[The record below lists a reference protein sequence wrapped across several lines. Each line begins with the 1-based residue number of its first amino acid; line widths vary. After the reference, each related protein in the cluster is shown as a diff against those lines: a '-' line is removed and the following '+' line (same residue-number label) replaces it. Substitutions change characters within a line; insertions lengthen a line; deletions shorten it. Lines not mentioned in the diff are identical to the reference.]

1 MKTGACRSSRPR
13 RAAPRSRAV
22 GSLAAAAGLLAA
34 ALILPSSAAAQEAPA
49 CSFQSPAEELDR
61 RASPPDSS
69 AATLGDGAVK
79 VCYGSPRVRGR
90 DVFGGLVPYG
100 SPWRLG
106 ANEPTTLHTTV
117 SLRVGEVSVE
127 PGAYTLYAIP
137 GPEEWTLVV
146 NASTER
152 WGVPIDDQVRA
163 QDVGSLTVTPS
174 ATSETVEALSIT
186 LEASGEESGRM
197 VIAWA
202 DTRLEV
208 PLTVAGSDM

>member
-13 RAAPRSRAV
+13 RATLRTRAV
-22 GSLAAAAGLLAA
+22 GSLAAAVGLLAA

-69 AATLGDGAVK
+69 TATLGNGAVK
-79 VCYGSPRVRGR
+79 ICYGSPRVRGR
-90 DVFGGLVPYG
+90 EIFGGLVPYG

-117 SLRVGEVSVE
+117 PLRVGEVSLE
-127 PGAYTLYAIP
+127 PGAYALYAIP
-137 GPEEWTLVV
+137 DREEWTLVV
-146 NASTER
+146 NASVER
-152 WGVPIDDQVRA
+152 WGIPVDEEVRA
-163 QDVGSLTVTPS
+163 HDVGTLTVTPS

-186 LEASGEESGRM
+186 LEASGPEAGQM

-208 PLTVAGSDM
+208 PLEAAGGDM

>member
-1 MKTGACRSSRPR
+1 MKTGADTSRRPR
-13 RAAPRSRAV
+13 RAARRSPAS
-22 GSLAAAAGLLAA
+22 GSLAVAAGLLAA
-34 ALILPSSAAAQEAPA
+34 ALILPSAAAAQEAPT

-69 AATLGDGAVK
+69 AVTLGDGAVK

-90 DVFGGLVPYG
+90 EIFGGLVPYD

-117 SLRVGEVSVE
+117 PLRVGDVSVE
-127 PGAYTLYAIP
+127 PGAYALYAIP
-137 GPEEWTLVV
+137 GREEWTLVV
-146 NASTER
+146 NAAVER
-152 WGVPIDDQVRA
+152 WGIPIDEEVRA
-163 QDVGSLTVTPS
+163 HDVGSLTVEPS
-174 ATSETVEALSIT
+174 ATSETVEALTIT
-186 LEASGEESGRM
+186 LEASGSESGKM

-208 PLTVAGSDM
+208 PLSVAGGDM